1 MSNRKLA
8 DTNDQIAEKVVG
20 AYKSIED
27 TVVGAYKSVEE
38 AAVGTYQKV
47 EDHFVD
53 KFFTHEGETVEQA
66 KARMM
71 GNAEAHKNPSETP
84 TSK

>member
-8 DTNDQIAEKVVG
+8 DTNDKIAEKVVG

-27 TVVGAYKSVEE
+27 TVVGAYKSVEG

-53 KFFTHEGETVEQA
+53 KFFTHGGETVEQA
-66 KARMM
+66 KARLKE
-71 GNAEAHKNPSETP
+71 NAEAHKNSSETP